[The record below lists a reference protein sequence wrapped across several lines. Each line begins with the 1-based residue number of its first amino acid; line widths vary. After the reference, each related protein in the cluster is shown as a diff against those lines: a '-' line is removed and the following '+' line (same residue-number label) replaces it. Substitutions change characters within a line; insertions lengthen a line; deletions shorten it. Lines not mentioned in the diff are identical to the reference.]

1 MFSCEFC
8 EISKN
13 TFFTEHLLVTA
24 SEMLTKKL
32 YMNTRK
38 QFFRLDETRLNTSI
52 QAQTFIDIQSIE
64 WMIKSD
70 RTNIKIDICQLCQ
83 KWFLQ
88 ENLWLAAP

>member
-13 TFFTEHLLVTA
+13 TFFTEHLVTA